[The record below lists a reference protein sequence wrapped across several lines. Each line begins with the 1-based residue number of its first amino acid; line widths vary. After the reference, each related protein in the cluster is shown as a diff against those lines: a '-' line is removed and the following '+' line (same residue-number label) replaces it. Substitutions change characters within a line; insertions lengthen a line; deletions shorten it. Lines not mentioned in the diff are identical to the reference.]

1 MTRALILAA
10 GQGERLRP
18 LTKDKPKCLVELC
31 GKSILERQIRTLN
44 ESGVDDIHI
53 LTGYQ
58 KSKIESIGFPTTYNS
73 RFKHTNMVVSMFKAL
88 KFIEKDGDLLISYG
102 DIVFE
107 KKNLD
112 LLLDCDDDIA
122 IMTDIKWLDLWNER
136 MDNPLEDA
144 ETLILD
150 KDNYIIE
157 LGKKPSNYDQIQGQ
171 YTGLIKIKSNKTK
184 ELIEFYKSLDRNASY
199 DNKNFDNMYMTTFIQ
214 LLINAG
220 WGVKASLVEN
230 GWLEI
235 DSVNDLYNYEQLEK
249 KGLLSHFY
257 KIEN

>member
-10 GQGERLRP
+10 GRGERLRP
-18 LTKDKPKCLVELC
+18 LTNDKPKCLVKLC
-31 GKSILERQIRTLN
+31 GKSILERQISTLSL
-44 ESGVDDIHI
+44 SGVNDINI

-58 KSKIESIGFPTTYNS
+58 SGKIESIGFPTIFNS
-73 RFKHTNMVVSMFKAL
+73 RFKHTNMVASMFEAES
-88 KFIEKDGDLLISYG
+88 FIKKDGDLLISYG

-112 LLLDCDDDIA
+112 LLLNCDDDMA
-122 IMTDIKWLDLWNER
+122 IMTDIKWLDLWKER

-144 ETLILD
+144 ETLIMD
-150 KDNYIIE
+150 KDNYITE
-157 LGKKPSNYDQIQGQ
+157 LGKRPKNYEQIQGQ

-184 ELIEFYKSLDRNASY
+184 ELIKFYKSLDRNVSY

-214 LLINAG
+214 LLINYG

-235 DSVNDLYNYEQLEK
+235 DSINDLNNYELLEK
-249 KGLLSHFY
+249 KGLLSRLY